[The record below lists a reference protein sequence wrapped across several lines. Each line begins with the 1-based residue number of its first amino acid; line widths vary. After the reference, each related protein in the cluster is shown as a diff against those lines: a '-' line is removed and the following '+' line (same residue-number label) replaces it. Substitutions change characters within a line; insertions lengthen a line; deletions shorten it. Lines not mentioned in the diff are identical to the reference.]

1 MEAIE
6 LAKRFISG
14 IRVLAVPRLEDL
26 PYHTSPPIQFVYEST
41 TTLAAASYTWADNPN
56 PLTPVR
62 PVLQNALYFFR
73 NITLAADITD
83 FDFSAATLT
92 ASPIQFFM
100 FRQADAQAVLFRE
113 PIIMN
118 KFYEQFDY
126 RLVWTEQQTND
137 QLLAA
142 FRGTIAQTPALVGK
156 ATITLKAIITAQEIV
171 DKNYIE
177 LFKRRYPL
185 PPARE
190 NVNNG

>member
-6 LAKRFISG
+6 LAKRFIAG
-14 IRVLAVPRLEDL
+14 IRVLAIPRLEDL
-26 PYHTSPPIQFVYEST
+26 PYSTSPPIQFVYEST
-41 TTLAAASYTWADNPN
+41 ATLNLGVYTWNDVPSA
-56 PLTPVR
+56 LTPVR
-62 PVLQNALYFFR
+62 PVLHNALYFFR
-73 NITLAADITD
+73 NLTLAADITELD
-83 FDFSAATLT
+83 FQAATLS
-92 ASPIQFFM
+92 ASPIQYFM
-100 FRQADAQAVLFRE
+100 FRQADARAVLFRE

-126 RLVWTEQQTND
+126 RLTWTEQQTND

-142 FRGTIAQTPALVGK
+142 FRGVLVQTPALVGK
-156 ATITLKAIITAQEIV
+156 VDITLKAIITAQEIV

-185 PPARE
+185 PPAPE